1 MEFIHKQIRQAR
13 RRLVLQQF
21 LGILP
26 WTMFAT
32 LLAAAVAL
40 AVPKVWTVGVDRIAW
55 TAWWLGGALAAGLI
69 TAFVWTAVIRLG
81 SLDAAMEIDRRF
93 GLKER
98 VSSAMALRPS
108 ERDTEV
114 ARALVEDAARRVEG
128 VDIPDRFRIH
138 VNRAAVLPLL
148 AAAVAFAIVFFLDD
162 ATREKT
168 KAATG
173 QGQAREQIKRSAQ
186 ELNKRLAKRREEAEL
201 KGLENAEDLFKKLRE
216 GIEEL
221 AKKDNL
227 DRRQALV
234 KMNDLS
240 QELAKRRD
248 ALGDPDKVR
257 QQLERLKDIERGP
270 AEKMLDALK
279 QGDMGKAADEIKR
292 LMEQLKNG
300 KLSDE
305 QQKQLTK
312 QLEQIQQKM
321 QETVEAHKRTKEE
334 LERQIRQKA
343 AEGDLESAGKLQ
355 KRLDQLLSQDR
366 QMERFQQMADRF
378 GQAQQALKSGDSRS
392 AAGQLDQLTAELSEL
407 QAELNKMETLD
418 ELMNE
423 ITGAKNAMGCKECSG
438 AG

>member
-1 MEFIHKQIRQAR
+1 MEFIRKQIRQAR

-69 TAFVWTAVIRLG
+69 TALVWTAVIRLG

-114 ARALVEDAARRVEG
+114 ARALVEDAARRVER
-128 VDIPDRFRIH
+128 VDIPDRFRVH
-138 VNRAAVLPLL
+138 VNRAVLLPLL
-148 AAAVAFAIVFFLDD
+148 AAGVAFAIVFFLDD

-305 QQKQLTK
+305 QQKQLAR
-312 QLEQIQQKM
+312 QLEQIRQKM
-321 QETVEAHKRTKEE
+321 QETVEAHKRAKEE
-334 LERQIRQKA
+334 LQRQIRQKA

-355 KRLDQLLSQDR
+355 KRLDQLVAQDR
-366 QMERFQQMADRF
+366 QMDRFQDMASRF
-378 GQAQQALKSGDSRS
+378 GQAQKALQSGDSQS
-392 AAGQLDQLTAELSEL
+392 ASQQLDQLSADLSEL
-407 QAELNKMETLD
+407 QAELGTMETLD
-418 ELMNE
+418 ELMDE
-423 ITGAKNAMGCKECSG
+423 ISGAKNAMGCKECAG